1 MKGYCNYIFDFD
13 YALFDTS
20 KGMDIC
26 YKKAINSIGY
36 EYRQK
41 ELDCYVK
48 ESLEA
53 IFNRYSE
60 DEGLF

>member
-13 YALFDTS
+13 YTLFDTS

-36 EYRQK
+36 ESCNVSYR
-41 ELDCYVK
+41 C
-48 ESLEA
+48 S
-53 IFNRYSE
+53 
-60 DEGLF
+60 